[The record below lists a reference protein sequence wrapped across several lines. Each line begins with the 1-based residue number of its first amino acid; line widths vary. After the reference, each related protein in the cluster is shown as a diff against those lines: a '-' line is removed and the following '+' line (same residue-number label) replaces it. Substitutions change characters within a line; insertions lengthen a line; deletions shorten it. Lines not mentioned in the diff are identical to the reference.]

1 MRTKKTIII
10 ENRLAEMFEYLPMMS
25 NDSGVEFKHTFM
37 YGDEKQLNDFLRQ
50 NQSGKSMY
58 PLIWLIYPF
67 TESHNVSNVSYKD
80 MQLVLAVETNS
91 SILNSQRMQET
102 YSKVLLPLLDNIR
115 MLFQRSN
122 IINNSKEY
130 KLTKFPNYSEVD
142 ISGEVNK
149 TLYIWDALKIS
160 FDGYI
165 TSNCLKPV
173 FF

>member
-1 MRTKKTIII
+1 
-10 ENRLAEMFEYLPMMS
+10 
-25 NDSGVEFKHTFM
+25 
-37 YGDEKQLNDFLRQ
+37 
-50 NQSGKSMY
+50 
-58 PLIWLIYPF
+58 
-67 TESHNVSNVSYKD
+67 
-80 MQLVLAVETNS
+80 
-91 SILNSQRMQET
+91 MQET